1 MRAQFG
7 NIDATYLIVYKIIS
21 TTFANN
27 ESHVVRCLAKWKK
40 WSLKM
45 ETFEFN
51 PNSIEKV
58 LAVLFY
64 TWERSISKQQ
74 QQTLSLH
81 NSRTRFIAVR
91 SFGAAMKNLLFS
103 RASNPLFQS
112 AAAAAQFKFPSNQHQ

>member
-1 MRAQFG
+1 MRAQLG
-7 NIDATYLIVYKIIS
+7 NIDALSLIVHKIIIKN
-21 TTFANN
+21 FGNN

-40 WSLKM
+40 WSLEM
-45 ETFEFN
+45 GTFEFN

-81 NSRTRFIAVR
+81 NSRTRFIVVR

>member
-1 MRAQFG
+1 MIA
-7 NIDATYLIVYKIIS
+7 Y
-21 TTFANN
+21 
-27 ESHVVRCLAKWKK
+27 
-40 WSLKM
+40 
-45 ETFEFN
+45 EFN

-58 LAVLFY
+58 LAVLYF
-64 TWERSISKQQ
+64 TWQRSISKQQ

-81 NSRTRFIAVR
+81 NSRTRFIVVR

>member
-1 MRAQFG
+1 MG
-7 NIDATYLIVYKIIS
+7 
-21 TTFANN
+21 
-27 ESHVVRCLAKWKK
+27 
-40 WSLKM
+40 
-45 ETFEFN
+45 TFEFN

-81 NSRTRFIAVR
+81 NSRTRFIVVR